1 MKKVTLICT
10 TLAVAL
16 TASAQWNSDKNPIQ
30 VTSTLGA
37 FQPKAAL
44 TSDGKMFVSWRTA
57 KAVEGGAVCYAFP
70 HLQLLDRDGNALF
83 GKSGLDV
90 SNHKSPS
97 WCSDYSLI
105 VTSDNCAVLSN
116 ADSRTEESEVLEIGR
131 ASCRERVLRLV

>member
-57 KAVEGGAVCYAFP
+57 KAVTSP
-70 HLQLLDRDGNALF
+70 TTSRLLGVATIH
-83 GKSGLDV
+83 S
-90 SNHKSPS
+90 S
-97 WCSDYSLI
+97 SLPTI
-105 VTSDNCAVLSN
+105 APY
-116 ADSRTEESEVLEIGR
+116 
-131 ASCRERVLRLV
+131 

>member
-44 TSDGKMFVSWRTA
+44 TSDGKMFVSW
-57 KAVEGGAVCYAFP
+57 KAELFAMLFP
-70 HLQLLDRDGNALF
+70 IYNFLTEMVMR
-83 GKSGLDV
+83 S
-90 SNHKSPS
+90 SER
-97 WCSDYSLI
+97 
-105 VTSDNCAVLSN
+105 AVLTSPTT
-116 ADSRTEESEVLEIGR
+116 SRLLGVATIHSSSLPTI
-131 ASCRERVLRLV
+131 APY

>member
-57 KAVEGGAVCYAFP
+57 KAVEGGAVCYAFS

-83 GKSGLDV
+83 LT
-90 SNHKSPS
+90 SPTTS
-97 WCSDYSLI
+97 RLLGVATIHSSSLPTI
-105 VTSDNCAVLSN
+105 APY
-116 ADSRTEESEVLEIGR
+116 
-131 ASCRERVLRLV
+131 